1 MSHLENEKFGNEIND
16 KIKIYFLIKQ
26 YDYY

>member
-1 MSHLENEKFGNEIND
+1 MSHLENKKSGNEIND
-16 KIKIYFLIKQ
+16 QIKIYFLNKQ